1 MDAKGRGYMEGL
13 PFRGLAIFIQT
24 VKDVYFTKGVL
35 LALFFLMIPPLISVY
50 TLANSQEGFKE
61 WWNLFAVFGL
71 VLYLQLLVLLYSL
84 VYGSSMINENMDN
97 RTMTYLTIR
106 SAKRFEIV
114 IWKYVGLVF
123 SVQLMFTFSI
133 IVTYLI
139 LGSHG
144 PVSEIW
150 SNIGI
155 LLILLFTVNLG
166 IAVYVAL
173 FSMFGTAFK
182 HPLMVGILFAFFWE
196 VIMVYIPANVKMVTI
211 MHYLQSIFRSNR
223 TISEAI
229 DLGDS
234 TGSVFSTTFLV
245 VLSVVFLSFSIY
257 ILTRKDVN

>member
-24 VKDVYFTKGVL
+24 VKDVYMTKGVL

-50 TLANSQEGFKE
+50 TLANAQEGFKE

-84 VYGSSMINENMDN
+84 VYGSSMINENIDN

-106 SAKRFEIV
+106 TAKRFEVV
-114 IWKYVGLVF
+114 IWKYIGLVI
-123 SVQLMFTFSI
+123 SLQLMFTFSI
-133 IVTYLI
+133 IVTYII

-144 PVSEIW
+144 SISDIW
-150 SNIGI
+150 SNIDI

-173 FSMFGTAFK
+173 FSLFGTAFK
-182 HPLMVGILFAFFWE
+182 HPLMIGILFAFFWE
-196 VIMVYIPANVKMVTI
+196 VIMVYIPANVKKVTI

-223 TISEAI
+223 TISHTL
-229 DLGDS
+229 DLGKATD
-234 TGSVFSTTFLV
+234 SVFSTIFLI
-245 VLSVVFLSFSIY
+245 VLIVVFLSISMY
-257 ILTRKDVN
+257 ILSRKDVN